1 LSASQ
6 AELFTV
12 LAMIIVMPVIKLLIG
27 VIISIVELIV
37 PYLDARAIVKNQALI
52 LLHLLQPVLLQ
63 PVLHLLV
70 KFLNSPLMAKPM
82 KIRIL

>member
-1 LSASQ
+1 LFASQ

-12 LAMIIVMPVIKLLIG
+12 LAMIIVMPAIRVLIS
-27 VIISIVELIV
+27 VIISRAELIV

-52 LLHLLQPVLLQ
+52 QLHLLQ
-63 PVLHLLV
+63 LHLLQLVLLLV
-70 KFLNSPLMAKPM
+70 KSLNLPSMIKPI